1 MKTHLQDKPF
11 KCHICKSEFAYR
23 SSYNRHLAAH
33 DPGSMFICDVCG
45 KTFRRSDYVESHKKM
60 VHADKAIAVDNI
72 NQQDSSVGKL
82 KTNKKRKNEQATPT
96 KKKIRKKTGAGS
108 SNTSVVSNT
117 SGNETEEE
125 DNINAVPILMSMAEQ
140 AAKPKKISS
149 LVGDTTSLLATN
161 DLMSQVTSLPS
172 SPSNIGD
179 DLINY
184 INDDSSEDDET
195 IYTDEEEN
203 DEYEVDEADDDFD
216 ELDRF
221 SDKLEMFSNNEFQS

>member
-23 SSYNRHLAAH
+23 SSFNRHLSAH

-45 KTFRRSDYVESHKKM
+45 KTFRRSDYVESHKRL
-60 VHADKAIAVDNI
+60 VHADKTIAVDNI
-72 NQQDSSVGKL
+72 NINQQDLSFVKL
-82 KTNKKRKNEQATPT
+82 KVNKKRRNEQARPT
-96 KKKIRKKTGAGS
+96 KKKIRKKAGGS
-108 SNTSVVSNT
+108 SKKSNN
-117 SGNETEEE
+117 SDNETEED

-149 LVGDTTSLLATN
+149 SIGDTANLMAPN

-179 DLINY
+179 NLINY

-221 SDKLEMFSNNEFQS
+221 SDKLEMFSDNEFQS

>member
-23 SSYNRHLAAH
+23 SSFKRHLSAH
-33 DPGSMFICDVCG
+33 DPGSMFMCDVCG
-45 KTFRRSDYVESHKKM
+45 KTFRRSDYVERHKRL
-60 VHADKAIAVDNI
+60 VHSEKATTVSNI
-72 NQQDSSVGKL
+72 SQQDSSLGKL
-82 KTNKKRKNEQATPT
+82 KVNNKRPRDKQAAFT
-96 KKKIRKKTGAGS
+96 KKKIRKKTNGS
-108 SNTSVVSNT
+108 SKIGNNCD
-117 SGNETEEE
+117 NETEED

-140 AAKPKKISS
+140 AAKPKKMSS
-149 LVGDTTSLLATN
+149 FIGDTSNLLVTN

-195 IYTDEEEN
+195 IYTDEDEN

-221 SDKLEMFSNNEFQS
+221 SDKLEMFSDNEFQS